1 MIDKRVANLAAAVAG
16 IEDGA
21 TVLVGGFGDAGVP
34 NDLVQA
40 LVEQGAKDLTLVG
53 NGAISEVVGHG
64 RLIAEGRVRK
74 FIASF
79 PKGRGS
85 KLFEPG
91 DASEAVELE
100 IVPQGTL
107 AERIRAA
114 GAGIPGFYT
123 ATAFG
128 TPLAEGKQTMEFDG
142 AEFVLE
148 RAIRADVALIK
159 AKVADRWGNLVYT
172 GTARNFNPI
181 MAMAAKLTIAQVSE
195 IIEPDALDP
204 EYIVTPGIF
213 VGRVVQ
219 VEDDLREEGRQ

>member
-1 MIDKRVANLAAAVAG
+1 MIDKRVADLAAAVAG

-85 KLFEPG
+85 NLFEPG

-100 IVPQGTL
+100 IAYAEDCLPNGILGLNADLFRSYVQYIADRRL
-107 AERIRAA
+107 ERISLEKKYHAKN
-114 GAGIPGFYT
+114 P
-123 ATAFG
+123 FG
-128 TPLAEGKQTMEFDG
+128 WMSE
-142 AEFVLE
+142 
-148 RAIRADVALIK
+148 AIDLPKEKNFFETRVTEYQSGGSLD
-159 AKVADRWGNLVYT
+159 WG
-172 GTARNFNPI
+172 
-181 MAMAAKLTIAQVSE
+181 
-195 IIEPDALDP
+195 
-204 EYIVTPGIF
+204 
-213 VGRVVQ
+213 
-219 VEDDLREEGRQ
+219 

>member
-1 MIDKRVANLAAAVAG
+1 MIDKRVADLAAAVAC
-16 IEDGA
+16 IEDGT

-40 LVEQGAKDLTLVG
+40 LVDQGAKNLTLVG
-53 NGAISEVVGHG
+53 SGAISEVVGHG
-64 RLIAEGRVRK
+64 HLIAEGRVRK

-128 TPLAEGKQTMEFDG
+128 TPLAEGKPTMEFDG
-142 AEFVLE
+142 NQFVLE
-148 RAIRADVALIK
+148 RAIQADVALIK
-159 AKVADRWGNLVYT
+159 AKTADRWGNLTYT

-181 MAMAAKLTIAQVSE
+181 MAMATKLTIAQVSE
-195 IIEPDALDP
+195 IIEPEPLDP
-204 EYIVTPGIF
+204 GRIVTPGIF
-213 VGRVVQ
+213 VERVVE
-219 VEDDLREEGRQ
+219 VVDDLREEGRQ